1 MDLAKIAAVILILA
15 GIVGLVQ
22 GGFSYTQRTHEA
34 QIGTLNLSVNEN
46 KTVSIPLWA
55 SIGAIVVGG
64 GLLLMRGKK

>member
-1 MDLAKIAAVILILA
+1 MDLAKIAAVILILG

-55 SIGAIVVGG
+55 SVGAIVLGG

>member
-1 MDLAKIAAVILILA
+1 MDIAKIAAVILILG

>member
-1 MDLAKIAAVILILA
+1 MDIARIAAVILILA
-15 GIVGLVQ
+15 GIVGLAQ

-55 SIGAIVVGG
+55 SIGAIVLGG